1 MTLFEITAALLGVV
15 SVWLTVRQNP
25 LCWPVGLGMVLMYAW
40 FFQSTGLY
48 SQVLLHLVYAVVQT
62 YGWWQ
67 WTRGG
72 PQQQPLRVTSVSR
85 SELLIGGGVAIL
97 TSIALGSAMAS
108 FTEAVYPRLDATL
121 VAFSLLAQFWM
132 ALKRVQCWL
141 LWLVLDIAYVALF
154 LHQGYYPTAALYCV
168 FVLLAALGWR
178 EWRSAQVLSS

>member
-1 MTLFEITAALLGVV
+1 MTSFEIIAALLGAV

-48 SQVLLHLVYAVVQT
+48 SQVLLHLVYAAVQV

-72 PQQQPLRVTSVSR
+72 IRQPLQVTSVSPR
-85 SELLIGGGVAIL
+85 GLLLGGAAACLISMV
-97 TSIALGSAMAS
+97 LGAAMAG
-108 FTEAVYPRLDATL
+108 FTDAVHPRLDATL

-154 LHQGYYPTAALYCV
+154 LYQGYYPTAALYCV
-168 FVLLAALGWR
+168 FVLLAAMGWR
-178 EWRSAQVLSS
+178 QWRAAQAVAP

>member
-1 MTLFEITAALLGVV
+1 MTLFEIIAALLGVV

-48 SQVLLHLVYAVVQT
+48 SQVLLHFVYAAVQV
-62 YGWWQ
+62 YGWWK

-72 PQQQPLRVTSVSR
+72 TRQPLQVTSISPR
-85 SELLIGGGVAIL
+85 ELLIGCGIACL
-97 TSIALGSAMAS
+97 TSIALGSAMAG
-108 FTEAVYPRLDATL
+108 FTEAVHPRLDATL
-121 VAFSLLAQFWM
+121 VAFSLLAQLWM

-154 LHQGYYPTAALYCV
+154 LYQGYYPTAALYCV
-168 FVLLAALGWR
+168 FVLLAVLGWR
-178 EWRSAQVLSS
+178 EWRSAQAVVA